1 MVTQELQEMMAVEET
16 GVREEGREKKALL
29 GLLEKWETEV
39 HSDLLALMDYLE
51 MLESLGDWV
60 HLDQL
65 E

>member
-39 HSDLLALMDYLE
+39 HWDLLALMDYLE